1 MHKKPTLRTNQ
12 WMSWR
17 SLAVVALVAL
27 MLAVSYFGT
36 LGART
41 ASVTLPMERVPLTA
55 TAAPGEAEHSAG
67 APEATG
73 APAPAAPEATA
84 AGTSFDAYRETLA
97 KSRETAGMLL
107 NEVIADASAGADTVQ
122 AAIRQKAELARTL
135 EAEAAIET
143 LLKARGF
150 GEVLCTVRQGSVNVV
165 VKTGGLTQQQA
176 AQIMDIAM
184 SESGEPAANVRIIP
198 AQ

>member
-1 MHKKPTLRTNQ
+1 
-12 WMSWR
+12 
-17 SLAVVALVAL
+17 
-27 MLAVSYFGT
+27 
-36 LGART
+36 
-41 ASVTLPMERVPLTA
+41 
-55 TAAPGEAEHSAG
+55 
-67 APEATG
+67 
-73 APAPAAPEATA
+73 
-84 AGTSFDAYRETLA
+84 
-97 KSRETAGMLL
+97 MLL

-135 EAEAAIET
+135 ETEATVET

-165 VKTGGLTQQQA
+165 VKTDGLTQQQA